1 MKYSLFNWFAKLT
14 GWPAA
19 LLLFRAKVFYEDPG
33 SKRAYLKGPVVIVS
47 NHTSIFDYVQIM
59 FVFFWR
65 TVRFQTAEVLY
76 KKKGLARLLKMLG
89 AVYVD
94 RDAKDFGFV
103 PKSEEI
109 LDNGG
114 ALGIFPESRLPLE
127 GEERPLEFKPSAAYI
142 ALAMNVPVIPV
153 YTDGCYFKV
162 FKRPHVMVGK
172 PLDLFEWYDPDV
184 PERQNLAVCSEK
196 LREAVKS
203 LGESMDGKLHS
214 GK

>member
-1 MKYSLFNWFAKLT
+1 MKYKLFNWFAKLT

-19 LLLFRAKVFYEDPG
+19 LLLFRAKVIYEDPG
-33 SKRAYLKGPVVIVS
+33 NKRAYLKGPVVIVS

-76 KKKGLARLLKMLG
+76 RKKGLARLLKMLG

-114 ALGIFPESRLPLE
+114 MNWDADYRAMRDQLAALMATGRAADEEILKTIRKVSPYSDE
-127 GEERPLEFKPSAAYI
+127 GVFDEIAKAAVEWI
-142 ALAMNVPVIPV
+142 LRNPDPVEL
-153 YTDGCYFKV
+153 G
-162 FKRPHVMVGK
+162 
-172 PLDLFEWYDPDV
+172 DV
-184 PERQNLAVCSEK
+184 PYNR
-196 LREAVKS
+196 
-203 LGESMDGKLHS
+203 
-214 GK
+214 